1 MTIDMFVFGLA
12 GLLMLVCFMPPLADV
27 VRLPY
32 TLILAICGLLLGY
45 LFNYPNWAPPL
56 LRQLL
61 ISLQGIEISSDVFL
75 VVFLPVLLFETA
87 LNMNVR
93 RMLDDIAPILL
104 LAVVAVIVSTAFV
117 GAGLFTFTTQ
127 SLIACLLLGSII
139 ATTDPGAV
147 VGIFK
152 EVGAPKRLV
161 TIVEGESLLND
172 AAAIALFAILI
183 GILTHE
189 MTWEFGLVFKN
200 FIQLFVGGAIAGY
213 VIGRI
218 ACSMFTLLR
227 GWPTAEISLTVA
239 VAYLTYIVSEHFLH
253 VSGVVATVTA
263 GLVIGSVGRTRISAN
278 TFASLSQSWQQF
290 GFWANSLIFLFAA
303 MLIPELFSKFTW
315 SSLVVVGIIVVATLF
330 ARALV
335 VFGILPILTWA
346 VGTRVSQSYKA
357 VICWGGLRGAISLA
371 LALSVTE
378 HEKVPEPV
386 RDFVA
391 IGVTGYVL
399 VTLILN
405 GVTLRPLISLL
416 KLDKLSPVEQLLRNQ
431 AMTVATTTLQ
441 KETERIGLNEQIS
454 KAARKRI
461 HDVFENSINGAQDV
475 HIEQFTKNER
485 VSIGLTLLARR
496 EFEVYFNILK
506 ENNLDPRVAEY
517 LLSNAERLEDAINLQ
532 GVEGYKKATLSSL
545 KYPRNFR
552 WAIRLHNRIG
562 LHRAL
567 AQTLTSRF
575 ARLVS
580 MLSVMRQLNAFA
592 DEQIRAMVG
601 DQATEEILSHLK
613 WRTTLVEENLQALRL
628 QYPTYADWLEEKYLG
643 QTARTLERRRYRH
656 MLEES
661 LISGEVY
668 DDLVAKLEK
677 RWRFLDSEPSLD
689 VEMTATQ
696 LIARV
701 PLLSEMSAESET
713 LMTKLLRP
721 RLALPDELIL
731 GAEKSR
737 ASMYFVASGAVSVLL
752 PDGTHIELGSGE
764 FFGELALLTDE
775 TIKFEVRSLG
785 YTKLLELTT
794 KDFKLLLSKDKTLK
808 EMVDKVVQERV
819 KALKV
824 WRDQPQTLTSMNHRP
839 QAVT

>member
-1 MTIDMFVFGLA
+1 MM
-12 GLLMLVCFMPPLADV
+12 VCFMPPLANL

-45 LFNYPNWAPPL
+45 FFNYHGWAPPL

-61 ISLQGIEISSDVFL
+61 ISLQNIEISSEIFL

-93 RMLDDIAPILL
+93 RMLDDLAPILL
-104 LAVVAVIVSTAFV
+104 LAIVAVGVSTVFV
-117 GAGLFTFTTQ
+117 GAGLFTFTEQ

-183 GILTHE
+183 GMLTNERQWHLG
-189 MTWEFGLVFKN
+189 MVLQDFARL
-200 FIQLFVGGAIAGY
+200 FIGGALTGY
-213 VIGRI
+213 LIGR
-218 ACSMFTLLR
+218 FTCGLFRFLR
-227 GWPTAEISLTVA
+227 GWPIAEISLTVA
-239 VAYLTYIVSEHFLH
+239 IAYLAYIISEHFLG

-263 GLVIGSVGRTRISAN
+263 GLVIGSVGRTRITAT

-290 GFWANSLIFLFAA
+290 GFWANSLIFLFAT
-303 MLIPELFSKFTW
+303 MMIPRLFEHISW
-315 SSLVVVGIIVVATLF
+315 QYALVVGVIFVATLF

-346 VGTRVSQSYKA
+346 VGTRINQSYKS
-357 VICWGGLRGAISLA
+357 VIWWGGLRGAISLA

-378 HEKVPEPV
+378 HEQVPEAV
-386 RDFVA
+386 REFVS

-399 VTLILN
+399 VTLLIN
-405 GVTLRPLISLL
+405 GISLRPLIKLL
-416 KLDKLSPVEQLLRNQ
+416 KLDKLTPTEQLMRNQ

-441 KETERIGLNEQIS
+441 KETERIALNEQIS
-454 KAARKRI
+454 KAARTRI
-461 HDVFENSINGAQDV
+461 NEVFEASLNGARDI
-475 HIEQFTKNER
+475 HIEQFSKAER
-485 VSIGLTLLARR
+485 VNIGLTMLARR
-496 EFEVYFNILK
+496 EFEAYFNVLK
-506 ENNLDPRVAEY
+506 ENNIDPKVADF
-517 LLSNAERLEDAINLQ
+517 LLSQAEKLEDEINQ
-532 GVEGYKKATLSSL
+532 KGVEGYKKSVLSSL
-545 KYPRNFR
+545 KYPRTFR

-562 LHRAL
+562 IHKVL
-567 AQTLTSRF
+567 AQTLTNRF
-575 ARLVS
+575 ARLVI
-580 MLSVMRQLNAFA
+580 LSAVVRRLTTFA
-592 DEQIRAMVG
+592 DERIRPMVG
-601 DQATEEILSHLK
+601 DEAAELILSHIK
-613 WRTTLVEENLQALRL
+613 WRVNLIEENLQALRL

-643 QTARTLERRRYRH
+643 QTARSLERRRYRS
-656 MLEES
+656 MLEDS
-661 LISGEVY
+661 LIGGEVY
-668 DDLVAKLEK
+668 DDLVTQLEK
-677 RWRFLDSEPSLD
+677 RWQFLDIEPSLD
-689 VEMTATQ
+689 VEMTAPQ
-696 LIARV
+696 LISRV
-701 PLLSEMSAESET
+701 PLLSDMSVDSET

-721 RLALPDELIL
+721 RLAIPDELIL
-731 GAEKSR
+731 GAERSR

-775 TIKFEVRSLG
+775 SVTFEVRSLG

-794 KDFKLLLSKDKTLK
+794 KDFKLLLSRDPKLREIID
-808 EMVDKVVQERV
+808 EVVKERV

-824 WRDQPQTLTSMNHRP
+824 WREQPSTAT
-839 QAVT
+839 